1 MTNKLDIPADIRQI
15 IFDAIL
21 APSGENCQ
29 PWKFILRP
37 DESNGPKVLDLMLLP
52 DRDQSLYSWGQR
64 ASYMAN
70 GAVLEN
76 LTISARECGYEPKV
90 ALFPDKNNQNLVARI
105 TLEKGSP
112 AGNVAAKNATAK
124 DPLYPFIAERST
136 NRKKYD
142 TVILD
147 AVQKQVL
154 LDCSDSGPTPNASS
168 VPASKISVLFT
179 EDSEKMKSLA
189 AAGSVNE
196 SVMMSNRYL
205 HQFFFSHINWTK
217 EEDDETKIGFFID
230 TLELPPPALAGFKL
244 FKNWPLTN
252 LLNKVGLS
260 KMVGKQNSQIYAA
273 SSGIG
278 IITVPDLS
286 AETFVR
292 AGRVLER
299 LWLTTTS
306 LGLSFQ
312 PLSGLLF
319 FMYRI
324 MANDT
329 ERFSPAQVEAIKD
342 AYANIR
348 GIFGL
353 TGEAGGNVSTASD
366 KPIVA
371 FMFRIGHGGKPTA
384 RSARFSVDEV
394 VEIKD

>member
-1 MTNKLDIPADIRQI
+1 MLSDDIRHI
-15 IFDAIL
+15 IADAIL

-29 PWKFILRP
+29 PWKFILK
-37 DESNGPKVLDLMLLP
+37 ENNIDLILLP
-52 DRDQSLYSWGQR
+52 ERDKSLYSWGQR

-70 GAVLEN
+70 GALLEN
-76 LTISARECGYEPKV
+76 LSISAREHGYEPKI
-90 ALFPDKNNQNLVARI
+90 AIFSDKNDQNLIARI
-105 TLEKGSP
+105 TLEKGNPS
-112 AGNVAAKNATAK
+112 K

-142 TVILD
+142 SIILD
-147 AVQKQVL
+147 VAQKQAL
-154 LDCSDSGPTPNASS
+154 LDCSDPGRS
-168 VPASKISVLFT
+168 PAENISVLFT
-179 EDSEKMKSLA
+179 EDSEKKKSLA
-189 AAGSVNE
+189 KAGSVNE
-196 SVMMSNRYL
+196 SVMMSNRHI
-205 HQFFFSHINWTK
+205 HQFFFSHVNWTK
-217 EEDDETKIGFFID
+217 EEDDETKVGFFID

-252 LLNKVGLS
+252 LFNKIGLS
-260 KMVGKQNSQIYAA
+260 KMIGMQNAQIYAA

-278 IITVPDLS
+278 IITVEDLS
-286 AETFVR
+286 AETFIK

-329 ERFSPAQVEAIKD
+329 ERFTPAQVEAIKD

-353 TGEAGGNVSTASD
+353 ESSDGNRPV
-366 KPIVA
+366 VA
-371 FMFRIGHGGKPTA
+371 FMFRIGHGGKPSA
-384 RSARFSVDEV
+384 RSSRFSVDEV
-394 VEIKD
+394 VEIKSNK

>member
-1 MTNKLDIPADIRQI
+1 MSDDIKQI
-15 IFDAIL
+15 ISDAIL

-29 PWKFILRP
+29 PWKFIFKK
-37 DESNGPKVLDLMLLP
+37 DAENGVKIIDLILLSE
-52 DRDQSLYSWGQR
+52 RDQSLYSWKQR

-76 LTISARECGYEPKV
+76 LTISAREHGYEPKIV
-90 ALFPDKNNQNLVARI
+90 LLPEKNNENLVARI
-105 TLEKGSP
+105 ELQKTETK
-112 AGNVAAKNATAK
+112 KN
-124 DPLYPFIAERST
+124 PLYPFVVERST

-142 TVILD
+142 TIILD
-147 AVQKQVL
+147 TAQKQAL
-154 LDCSDSGPTPNASS
+154 LDCSDLSE
-168 VPASKISVLFT
+168 KISVLFI

-189 AAGSVNE
+189 RAGSVNE
-196 SVMMSNRYL
+196 SVMMSNRSI

-217 EEDDETKIGFFID
+217 EEDDETKVGFFID

-244 FKNWPLTN
+244 FKHWPVTN
-252 LLNKVGLS
+252 LLNKIGLS
-260 KMVGKQNSQIYAA
+260 KMVGKQNADIYAA

-329 ERFSPAQVEAIKD
+329 ERFSPTQVEAIKD

-353 TGEAGGNVSTASD
+353 TGSATETSD

-384 RSARFSVDEV
+384 RSARFSVEEV
-394 VEIKD
+394 VEIKN

>member
-1 MTNKLDIPADIRQI
+1 MSDDIRKI
-15 IFDAIL
+15 IADAIL

-29 PWKFILRP
+29 PWKFILRQ
-37 DESNGPKVLDLMLLP
+37 DAGNTIDLMLLP

-76 LTISARECGYEPKV
+76 LTISAREHGYEPKV
-90 ALFPDKNNQNLVARI
+90 ALFPDENNENLVARI
-105 TLEKGSP
+105 EL
-112 AGNVAAKNATAK
+112 AKNVTVVPK
-124 DPLYPFIAERST
+124 NPLYPFIAERST

-142 TVILD
+142 TIILNAD
-147 AVQKQVL
+147 QKQAL
-154 LDCSDSGPTPNASS
+154 LDCSDPGSIQSQTPNASS
-168 VPASKISVLFT
+168 APAGPISILFT
-179 EDSEKMKSLA
+179 EDSDKMKSLA

-244 FKNWPLTN
+244 FKHWPVTN
-252 LLNKVGLS
+252 LLNKIGLS
-260 KMVGKQNSQIYAA
+260 KMIGKQNAQIYAA

-306 LGLSFQ
+306 LGLSLQ

-353 TGEAGGNVSTASD
+353 TGGAGGAE
-366 KPIVA
+366 KPA
-371 FMFRIGHGGKPTA
+371 A
-384 RSARFSVDEV
+384 RSAT
-394 VEIKD
+394 